1 MINLILISP
10 MFFFEERNPTGLTEI
25 TFCEEISYINP
36 IQMGERGGGGGGG
49 GHTSFAPVTSANIGI
64 SSKNFLAFSFNLFA
78 TLA

>member
-10 MFFFEERNPTGLTEI
+10 MIFFEERNPTGLTEI

-36 IQMGERGGGGGGG
+36 IEDGGGGG

-64 SSKNFLAFSFNLFA
+64 SSKNFLAFTFNLFA

>member
-1 MINLILISP
+1 
-10 MFFFEERNPTGLTEI
+10 MFFFKERNPTGLTKI

-36 IQMGERGGGGGGG
+36 IQDGGGGGGG

-64 SSKNFLAFSFNLFA
+64 SSKNFLAFTFNLFA

>member
-36 IQMGERGGGGGGG
+36 IQDGGG

-64 SSKNFLAFSFNLFA
+64 SSKNCLAFTFNLFA